1 MTESPFSNVYRKVTI
16 DKSLMMGDPVCN
28 EELMMKDQKRHKDA
42 LAVEAYNAKLMEENN
57 ARLEK
62 ESRWDAMTKKTIL
75 ENTKNAYINQLAK
88 ELPDY
93 LVGEAFADIYM
104 RALPHNHHY
113 VMEHYGQFNH
123 LAHLYSNKI
132 GGFNHLKRV
141 AATTESTFLKQLTNY
156 IQEAVKDAIVKKTEK
171 VSKALTEDEV
181 KQMINPMIDPDE
193 KDKLLTKIDSLGA
206 DELAELV
213 NQKVI
218 AVVNDERRKIKQDNE
233 FKNMLKN
240 DLDDDMRLQDAKAS
254 DTSPIT
260 DKHDVEPEMSNEK
273 DVYKKNKQEA
283 NDIDISTDEDDL
295 DDDKPSKK
303 GKKKDD
309 DDTDTDTGS
318 TMKSMKEA
326 TMNMSFMEAFQKWD
340 PVQGTFDYN
349 PNRERRTLFTSMME
363 NIMTGFILES
373 TGHVNRRRPSKA
385 VYESPLN
392 LVAIEDV
399 LNPNREDESVSES
412 DTSVRP
418 HVDKSRIFSEALT
431 QYTLIETAHTMKLIN
446 VTPVDVARQCEFL
459 TTEYSV

>member
-1 MTESPFSNVYRKVTI
+1 
-16 DKSLMMGDPVCN
+16 
-28 EELMMKDQKRHKDA
+28 
-42 LAVEAYNAKLMEENN
+42 
-57 ARLEK
+57 
-62 ESRWDAMTKKTIL
+62 
-75 ENTKNAYINQLAK
+75 
-88 ELPDY
+88 
-93 LVGEAFADIYM
+93 
-104 RALPHNHHY
+104 
-113 VMEHYGQFNH
+113 
-123 LAHLYSNKI
+123 
-132 GGFNHLKRV
+132 
-141 AATTESTFLKQLTNY
+141 
-156 IQEAVKDAIVKKTEK
+156 
-171 VSKALTEDEV
+171 
-181 KQMINPMIDPDE
+181 
-193 KDKLLTKIDSLGA
+193 
-206 DELAELV
+206 
-213 NQKVI
+213 
-218 AVVNDERRKIKQDNE
+218 
-233 FKNMLKN
+233 
-240 DLDDDMRLQDAKAS
+240 
-254 DTSPIT
+254 
-260 DKHDVEPEMSNEK
+260 MSNEK
-273 DVYKKNKQEA
+273 DIYKKNKQEA
-283 NDIDISTDEDDL
+283 NDIDISTDEDDF

-340 PVQGTFDYN
+340 PIQGTFDYN

-373 TGHVNRRRPSKA
+373 TGHVNRRRPSKI